1 MSFENIIVILSLVIV
16 ATLVLLIKYIKQIKQ
31 YKDKY
36 SNIIDVDA
44 EIESRKKSLQ
54 IEEDKSIK
62 TQLELEQSIIDLQA
76 SYAEKRKIF
85 DQLKAEAAIYDEDI
99 QLAQLGFYKP
109 HFDYDTS
116 EKFKDE
122 IASVKSNQ
130 KTMISNKTAITCST
144 EWEVS
149 GSKAKGRTMTNR
161 NIRMTARAFNNECDA
176 AISNVRWNNADRME
190 QRINKAF
197 DAINK
202 LNESNTIKISYKYL
216 ELKLNELRLSHEY
229 QEKKQQEKEEQAEIR
244 QQMREEARLEK
255 EFEKAQKEEDK
266 YQTLLEKAQKDA
278 EKATG
283 SQLTKL
289 HEQIQLL
296 NDQLAEA
303 HEKNERAKSMAEQTK
318 MGHVY
323 VISNTGSFGENIY
336 KIGMTRRLEPLDRV
350 KELGDASV
358 PFLFDVHAM
367 INTNDAPSLENALHN
382 KFTQQRLNLVN
393 NRKEFFNISLAE
405 IKEAV
410 IEIKPDAEFIETA
423 EAREYRESLA
433 IRSQRKIQENNKENA
448 LPEAI

>member
-1 MSFENIIVILSLVIV
+1 MNSDNIIIILSFVSLC
-16 ATLVLLIKYIKQIKQ
+16 TLMLLIKYIRETKR

-44 EIESRKKSLQ
+44 EIIKRKKACQ
-54 IEEDKSIK
+54 EEEDKSVINK
-62 TQLELEQSIIDLQA
+62 LQIERSIIDLQA
-76 SYAEKRKIF
+76 SYAGKRKIF

-99 QLAQLGFYKP
+99 ELAQLGFYKP
-109 HFDYDTS
+109 HFDYETS
-116 EKFKDE
+116 EKFKQV
-122 IASVKSNQ
+122 ITSIKLSQ
-130 KTMISNKTAITCST
+130 KMMISNKTAITCAT
-144 EWEVS
+144 EWTVS
-149 GSKAKGRTMTNR
+149 GSKSEGRTMTNR

-176 AISNVRWNNADRME
+176 AISNVRWNNVNRME

-202 LNESNTIKISYKYL
+202 LNESNAIEIKDKYL

-229 QEKKQQEKEEQAEIR
+229 QEKKQQEKDEQAEIR
-244 QQMREEARLEK
+244 QQMREESRLEK

-266 YQTLLEKAQKDA
+266 YKSLLEKAQHDA
-278 EKATG
+278 QKATG
-283 SQLTKL
+283 FKLNKL

-323 VISNTGSFGENIY
+323 VISNTGSFGENVY
-336 KIGMTRRLEPLDRV
+336 KIGMTRRLEPLERV

-367 INTNDAPSLENALHN
+367 INTNDAPSLEKALHN

-393 NRKEFFNISLAE
+393 NRKEFFNISLSE

-433 IRSQRKIQENNKENA
+433 IRSQREIKENNKEKA
-448 LPEAI
+448 LPETI

>member
-1 MSFENIIVILSLVIV
+1 MVIV
-16 ATLVLLIKYIKQIKQ
+16 ATLVLLIKYIKQTKQ

-44 EIESRKKSLQ
+44 EIASRKKSLK

-149 GSKAKGRTMTNR
+149 GSKAEGRTMTNR

-176 AISNVRWNNADRME
+176 AISNIRWNNADRME

-202 LNESNTIKISYKYL
+202 LNESNAIKISYKYL

-229 QEKKQQEKEEQAEIR
+229 QEKKQQEKEDQAEIR

-323 VISNTGSFGENIY
+323 VISNTGSFGENVY

-367 INTNDAPSLENALHN
+367 INTNDAPSLEKALHN

-410 IEIKPDAEFIETA
+410 VEIKPDAEFIETA

-433 IRSQRKIQENNKENA
+433 IRLQRKIQEKSKENA